1 VRLAYRRELA
11 RELDLPLADSMRFRS
26 AANLA
31 PDELSQVLEKVRK
44 SELGD
49 ALVDYMLANTDWVA
63 RLRAEHA
70 ARFAEIEAR
79 FRLLVLELANKDHAL
94 QEELRLQQHLQ
105 NDKDLEEQELL
116 RELTIAQINS

>member
-1 VRLAYRRELA
+1 
-11 RELDLPLADSMRFRS
+11 M
-26 AANLA
+26 
-31 PDELSQVLEKVRK
+31 LETVRK

-70 ARFAEIEAR
+70 ERFAEIEAR
-79 FRLLVLELANKDHAL
+79 FRLLVLELANKDHSL
-94 QEELRLQQHLQ
+94 QEELNLQQQLH